1 MTMTIVLIILLAL
14 LILIKEVENYSVK
27 LLEINDLVIPSTK
40 FMRLVLEEIENKY
53 PCNRSYIL
61 EVRYYETKS
70 VMGRYFF
77 DSNTIVVYISKSSKL
92 LEVTD
97 TLIHEYCHHLQ
108 NHSSKK
114 ERSKAL
120 ELYNREYWDH
130 PWEIQARYLASKMG
144 LQVLKKIL
152 FIFSLSL
159 MFASC
164 GTTKELVYLDEN
176 GECYPTIKSID
187 QMYKRR
193 TETGLKYVWFNCKW
207 VTPAQRDSIALV
219 ENDRIFDKFIQTCD
233 TVNTKQ
239 IQ

>member
-108 NHSSKK
+108 NHSGKK

-193 TETGLKYVWFNCKW
+193 TETGLKYVWFDCKW

>member
-1 MTMTIVLIILLAL
+1 MIWFGIALFLIIREIYLFSLRLLTVSDLKVPKVQFIRIVL
-14 LILIKEVENYSVK
+14 
-27 LLEINDLVIPSTK
+27 D
-40 FMRLVLEEIENKY
+40 EIERKFNTNK
-53 PCNRSYIL
+53 PFNL
-61 EVRYYETKS
+61 EVRYYQPQQ
-70 VMGRYFF
+70 VHGRYYF
-77 DSNTIVVYISKSSKL
+77 NTNLMVIYISPRLSL
-92 LEVTD
+92 LELVD
-97 TLIHEYCHHLQ
+97 TILHEYCHHLQ
-108 NHSSKK
+108 NHSGKK

-130 PWEIQARYLASKMG
+130 PWEVQARYLASKMG

-193 TETGLKYVWFNCKW
+193 TETGLKYVCFDCKW